1 MQILPGIHRID
12 RILGVNCYL
21 IQQQDEFLLVDTGYP
36 ADAPKVIRYLN
47 KLGCPPDALKY
58 ILATHGDIDHI
69 GAAAALKK
77 LCGCHILIHTA
88 DSPILEGRQ
97 DFKTMDN
104 FLGPSIRWLFNLTH
118 YQPTSA
124 DIIIKNNTEF
134 HGWRI
139 IPTPGH
145 TAGSVCFYKPGQVL
159 IVGDALRTSFRARPR
174 PISRR
179 ICLDLKEVRCSLL
192 KICEL
197 DYEVLLPGHGAPI
210 MHNASNII
218 RKMMQ
223 RYPEEFFDRR
233 KIFGL
238 Y

>member
-12 RILGVNCYL
+12 GIIGVNCYL
-21 IQQQDEFLLVDTGYP
+21 FQEQDSFLLVDTGFP
-36 ADAPKVIRYLN
+36 FDSAKILKYLK
-47 KLGCPPDALKY
+47 KLGYPPNALKY
-58 ILATHGDIDHI
+58 VLATHGDIDHI
-69 GAAAALKK
+69 GAAAALKR
-77 LCGCHILIHTA
+77 LCGCRILIHSGDA
-88 DSPILEGRQ
+88 AILEGREP
-97 DFKTMDN
+97 FKAMDN
-104 FLGPSIRWLFNLTH
+104 FLGPSIRWLFSLTH

-124 DIIIKNNTEF
+124 DIVIQGNTDF
-134 HGWRI
+134 HGWQI

-145 TAGSVCFYKPGQVL
+145 TAGSICIYKPGQVL

-179 ICLDLKEVRCSLL
+179 ICLDLKEVRRSLL

-197 DYEVLLPGHGAPI
+197 DFEVLLPGHGAPI
-210 MHNASNII
+210 MHNASTII
-218 RKMMQ
+218 RKMLQ
-223 RYPEEFFDRR
+223 RYPEEYFDRR